1 MHEGQ
6 RGLTQVQVMQG
17 GPQVDHVP
25 FLLALRVEA
34 LKDVLIEVDA
44 KSSATPVGA
53 MDRTGAALLRTG
65 AAQFIAS

>member
-1 MHEGQ
+1 
-6 RGLTQVQVMQG
+6 LTQVDVMQF

-44 KSSATPVGA
+44 
-53 MDRTGAALLRTG
+53 
-65 AAQFIAS
+65 